1 MDDFAFPSAE
11 CQGVVMNVLL
21 IGPPGS
27 GKGTQGERLA
37 QRLGLEHIAA
47 GDLLRAEVDGQT
59 PLGQQVSGYMQRGDL
74 VPDAVILSMLM
85 PRVLAAADAEGY
97 LLDGFPRSVEQAVE
111 ARKLAE
117 QAGASPSA
125 VIYLDAPRAELIR
138 RILARAEV
146 EGRADDNP
154 ETVGNRLQVF
164 DEATHP
170 LVDYYRGRGLL
181 RVVDASRDEDAV
193 TAEILAALD
202 V

>member
-1 MDDFAFPSAE
+1 
-11 CQGVVMNVLL
+11 MNVLL

-37 QRLGLEHIAA
+37 EQLGLEHIAA
-47 GDLLRAEVDGQT
+47 GDLLRAEVDAQT
-59 PLGQQVSGYMQRGDL
+59 SLGRQVSEFMARGDL
-74 VPDAVILSMLM
+74 VPDAVIVRMVM
-85 PRVLAAADAEGY
+85 PKLLAAAEENGY
-97 LLDGFPRSVEQAVE
+97 LLDGFPRSVEQAVQV
-111 ARKLAE
+111 RKLAE
-117 QAGASPSA
+117 RVGAGPAA

-164 DEATHP
+164 EEATHP

-181 RVVDASRDEDAV
+181 HVVDANLDEDSV

-202 V
+202 VPAAG

>member
-1 MDDFAFPSAE
+1 
-11 CQGVVMNVLL
+11 MNVLL

-37 QRLGLEHIAA
+37 ARLGLEHLAA
-47 GDLLRAEVDGQT
+47 GDLLRAEVENET
-59 PLGQQVSGYMQRGDL
+59 PLGRRVAEMMRRGDL
-74 VPDAVILSMLM
+74 VPDAVIISLLM
-85 PRVLAAADAEGY
+85 PRVLAASEHNGY
-97 LLDGFPRSVEQAVE
+97 LLDGFPRTVEQAVE

-117 QAGASPSA
+117 MADAGPAA
-125 VIYLDAPRAELIR
+125 VIYLDAPREELVR

-154 ETVGNRLQVF
+154 DTVKNRLHVF

-181 RVVDASRDEDAV
+181 HVVNADQDEDAV
-193 TAEILAALD
+193 TEDILRALD
-202 V
+202 S